1 MARPEAEGSRTTSN
15 LAGRV
20 FDRLIAAFNALG
32 SAWIFLLMLLILAD
46 VVGRGAFSAPVR
58 GVPEM
63 VALSIV
69 AIVFMQAAHTLKIGR
84 MTRSDAVLDKLAAT
98 RPRTRSVLLAIND
111 VFGFAV
117 MAILAWATGPRAFK
131 SWEYQD
137 YVGAVGYFT
146 APIWPIYLAVALG
159 AGLCAIQYL
168 RSLVGNVRAVLR
180 REPRRNGVA

>member
-1 MARPEAEGSRTTSN
+1 M
-15 LAGRV
+15 
-20 FDRLIAAFNALG
+20 FDRLIATFNALG

-84 MTRSDAVLDKLAAT
+84 MTRSDAVLDKLAGT
-98 RPRTRSVLLAIND
+98 RPRTRSALLAVND

-131 SWEYQD
+131 SWEYQ
-137 YVGAVGYFT
+137 G
-146 APIWPIYLAVALG
+146 
-159 AGLCAIQYL
+159 
-168 RSLVGNVRAVLR
+168 LR
-180 REPRRNGVA
+180 RRGRLFHRADLADLPGRGRSARPCAPSNTCAASSATRERRSAMKRRKRM